1 MEKIF
6 WMLLGLKLF
15 RYLLPWV
22 LGFLVSLLVLS
33 LAPLSPLAG
42 LFLAVVLTTWIAW
55 AIEVKVLRAFE
66 RIVPRAR
73 DMRDMYDSRR
83 INRRNRN
90 WR

>member
-6 WMLLGLKLF
+6 WILLGLKLF

-22 LGFLVSLLVLS
+22 IGFLVSLLVLS
-33 LAPLSPLAG
+33 LAPLPPLAG
-42 LFLAVVLTTWIAW
+42 LFLAGALTTSIAW
-55 AIEVKVLRAFE
+55 AIETKILRAFE
-66 RIVPRAR
+66 RKVPRTR